1 MYEVRG
7 ITDEVTTCDCCG
19 KKNLKSAVI
28 LSNEAGEIVYFGS
41 ECAAAATTGRAKNRK
56 DGEMIK
62 TRATAISAYY
72 RQIAAG
78 KTVEEAAYYVRQR
91 GLGTIDVHP
100 KWGVRLMIAVKGYTA
115 TYQTL

>member
-1 MYEVRG
+1 MYEVKG

-28 LSNEAGEIVYFGS
+28 LANEAGEIVYFGS
-41 ECAAAATTGRAKNRK
+41 DCAAAALTGRAKNRK

-62 TRATAISAYY
+62 GRATAISTYY
-72 RQIAAG
+72 KLVAAG
-78 KTVEEAAYYVRQR
+78 KTAEQAAKYVGQK

-100 KWGVRLMIAVKGYTA
+100 KWGVRLCIAVKGYTA